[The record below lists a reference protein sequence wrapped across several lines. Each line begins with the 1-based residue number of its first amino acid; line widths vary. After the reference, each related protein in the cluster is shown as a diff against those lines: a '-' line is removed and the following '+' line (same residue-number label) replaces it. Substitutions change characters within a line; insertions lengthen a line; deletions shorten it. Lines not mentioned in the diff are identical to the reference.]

1 MDIKEN
7 EKDFKETEESDNILK
22 LPINLNEEEKYLLKI
37 FPSKEGENLIFKL
50 EKEKILTYY
59 YYAKF
64 NYRDFKKKNKLFY
77 SDTNINN
84 VFIHLNEIIQNFSHS
99 LEIMKLE
106 IKISF
111 YKVNSKYSAK
121 FILRK
126 KIVAQNRLNLQ
137 LLQQIHENKTKIK
150 NLKKQIAKLDK
161 TIENKNIL
169 IDNINED
176 MGKLTYIVNDINFTA
191 KNIDNNDLDNSK
203 VKNNENISLKGE
215 DFIEKSYKIN
225 QQNML
230 LKQNLSYQKI
240 DETKRYISNN
250 KKKKNKNMLKNIKNQ
265 NEAKANPNSTKEFN
279 FLCFKNI
286 NNKNYKKVYETLILF
301 NIFSIII
308 IMYLLCYLYALKSN
322 LTIEKI
328 KDLDLIKN
336 INIIDNTDIKDDE
349 IKGIRENIVD
359 FRLKNNEE
367 ENNKNQGKKKRYI
380 IIRKKK
386 SGEQKS
392 ISLLSIEKE
401 KYFYQK
407 HIGRRIHHRTRDVN
421 FELKYNSN
429 EPDKYRNYTNDYEK
443 DYKIL
448 ILMITKEGKKYGVFS
463 NNSILYSQGEGND
476 NMDFSAYIYNSNRI
490 DEMKLKE
497 FYDKYGSFL
506 QNIYEFLIGNNINN
520 NMNETKNNNTNDT
533 SVELLGDIIIFEI
546 YQVNILKKHNQ
557 IV

>member
-1 MDIKEN
+1 MEIKEN
-7 EKDFKETEESDNILK
+7 EKDFKETEESENMLK

-37 FPSKEGENLIFKL
+37 FPSKESESLIFKL

-64 NYRDFKKKNKLFY
+64 NYRDFKKKNKLFV
-77 SDTNINN
+77 SDSNINN
-84 VFIHLNEIIQNFSHS
+84 IFIHLNEIIQTYSCS
-99 LEIMKLE
+99 LEIMNME
-106 IKISF
+106 AKITF
-111 YKVNSKYSAK
+111 YKVNSKYNAK

-126 KIVAQNRLNLQ
+126 KIVAQNRLNYQ
-137 LLQQIHENKTKIK
+137 LLQQINENKAKIK
-150 NLKKQIAKLDK
+150 NLKRQIAKLDK

-169 IDNINED
+169 IDSINED
-176 MGKLTYIVNDINFTA
+176 MSKLMNVVNETNFSS
-191 KNIDNNDLDNSK
+191 KIIDNNDLDNSK
-203 VKNNENISLKGE
+203 VNNNENISLKGE
-215 DFIEKSYKIN
+215 DFIEKSYKNN

-240 DETKRYISNN
+240 EETKRYISNN
-250 KKKKNKNMLKNIKNQ
+250 KKRKNKIMLKNIKYQ
-265 NEAKANPNSTKEFN
+265 TEAKANPKLEKGFS

-286 NNKNYKKVYETLILF
+286 NNNNYKKVYERLILF

-308 IMYLLCYLYALKSN
+308 IMYLICYIYALKSN

-336 INIIDNTDIKDDE
+336 INIIDNIDTKDD
-349 IKGIRENIVD
+349 IKGIRDNIVD
-359 FRLKNNEE
+359 FKLTNNEE
-367 ENNKNQGKKKRYI
+367 DNNKNQVKKKRYI

-392 ISLLSIEKE
+392 ISLLSEEKE

-429 EPDKYRNYTNDYEK
+429 EPDKYRNYTNDYER

-448 ILMITKEGKKYGVFS
+448 ILMITKEGNKYGVFS
-463 NNSILYSQGEGND
+463 NNSILYNQGIGND
-476 NMDFSAYIYNSNRI
+476 NIDFAAYIYNNNRI
-490 DEMKLKE
+490 DEIKLKE

-506 QNIYEFLIGNNINN
+506 QNIYDFLIGNNNIN

-533 SVELLGDIIIFEI
+533 YEELLGDIIIFEI
-546 YQVNILKKHNQ
+546 YQVSILKKYNQ
-557 IV
+557 IR